1 MYMGANSNATLICTL
16 VAAGICVL
24 YSGTAIAE
32 NKNSI
37 KKQKSKCKNTEG
49 PSLAAFSQVDG
60 PYLNKFGLFADV

>member
-1 MYMGANSNATLICTL
+1 MEFPFENATWESLEGAMYVGANSNATLIYTL

-37 KKQKSKCKNTEG
+37 KK
-49 PSLAAFSQVDG
+49 
-60 PYLNKFGLFADV
+60 